1 MDSIMGIGDRD
12 CLMKAKLL
20 RIYIGESGRYE
31 GKPAYHAIVECL
43 RSKGI
48 AGATVFRGFEGYGIR
63 SILHTAS
70 ILRLSEDLPVIIEVV
85 DTEER
90 LKPVIPIIK
99 KMAKDKLIIIQDV
112 EIVAGHEYEA

>member
-1 MDSIMGIGDRD
+1 MDSFMNKGYRD
-12 CLMKAKLL
+12 DFMKAKLL

-31 GKPAYHAIVECL
+31 GKPAYHAIVEYL

-48 AGATVFRGFEGYGIR
+48 AGATVFRGFEGYGVH

-70 ILRLSEDLPVIIEVV
+70 IMRLSEDLPVIIEVV

-90 LKPVIPIIK
+90 LEPFIPQIR
-99 KMAKDKLIIIQDV
+99 KMAKDKLMTIQD
-112 EIVAGHEYEA
+112 IDILAGHEYEA

>member
-1 MDSIMGIGDRD
+1 
-12 CLMKAKLL
+12 MKAKLL

-31 GKPAYHAIVECL
+31 GKPAYHAIVEYL

-48 AGATVFRGFEGYGIR
+48 AGATVFRGFEGYGVH

-85 DTEER
+85 ETAQR
-90 LKPVIPIIK
+90 LEPVMPEIK
-99 KMAKDKLIIIQDV
+99 KMAKDKLIIMQDV
-112 EIVAGHEYEA
+112 DIVAGHEYEA

>member
-1 MDSIMGIGDRD
+1 
-12 CLMKAKLL
+12 MKAKLL

-31 GKPAYHAIVECL
+31 GKPAYHAIVEYL

-48 AGATVFRGFEGYGIR
+48 AGATVFRGFEGYGVH

-90 LKPVIPIIK
+90 LEPVIPQIR
-99 KMAKDKLIIIQDV
+99 KMAKDKLMTIQDV
-112 EIVAGHEYEA
+112 DILAGHEYEAISKNI

>member
-1 MDSIMGIGDRD
+1 MDSIMNKGDRD
-12 CLMKAKLL
+12 GLMKAKLL

-31 GKPAYHAIVECL
+31 GKPAYHAIVEYL

-48 AGATVFRGFEGYGIR
+48 AGATVFRGFEGYGVH
-63 SILHTAS
+63 SIIHTAS

-90 LKPVIPIIK
+90 LKPVIPEIK
-99 KMAKDKLIIIQDV
+99 KMAKNKLMTIQDV
-112 EIVAGHEYEA
+112 DIMAGHEYEA